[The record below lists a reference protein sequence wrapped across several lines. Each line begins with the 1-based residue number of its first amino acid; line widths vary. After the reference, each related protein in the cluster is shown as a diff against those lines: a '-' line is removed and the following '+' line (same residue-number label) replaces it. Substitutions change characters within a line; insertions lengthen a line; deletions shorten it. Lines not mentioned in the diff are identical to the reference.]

1 MNEWYPK
8 EVLGKSIVLRF
19 PMNIFVKM
27 FSFNVLKHKFKML
40 KENMGKIPAIRG
52 DGWSGGGVY
61 GGRGG
66 GGGAG
71 DLMSS
76 HVYSQPVLLT
86 TCFLLHV

>member
-40 KENMGKIPAIRG
+40 KEIPHSVGNMDYK
-52 DGWSGGGVY
+52 
-61 GGRGG
+61 
-66 GGGAG
+66 
-71 DLMSS
+71 
-76 HVYSQPVLLT
+76 HNNKN
-86 TCFLLHV
+86 CFKNTQIIHITVKAAY